1 MNRSSTSTTPMRGR
15 KKTFSLALTDEQRA
29 QLQRWQRC
37 ATLPAALVRR
47 ARLILLLDQGQ
58 SVTAACQTAGLA
70 PKNARRWI
78 HRFLAHGPDGLHDRP
93 RPGRQ
98 PVFSPRGRVA
108 LGQDGVRTT
117 G

>member
-1 MNRSSTSTTPMRGR
+1 MRGR
-15 KKTFSLALTDEQRA
+15 KKTFSLALTDDQRA

-37 ATLPAALVRR
+37 STLPAALVRR

-58 SVTAACQTAGLA
+58 SVTAACQFAGLA

-78 HRFLAHGPDGLHDRP
+78 HRFLGQGPDGLHDRP

-98 PVFSPRGRVA
+98 PVFSPRGCVA
-108 LGQDGVRTT
+108 PGQDGVRATR
-117 G
+117 